1 MESERTEEYLEAI
14 YKRQETENP
23 VSTSSLAAD
32 LAVSLP
38 AVTDMMRR
46 LEVNGLIDYAHN
58 KGASLTKEGERI
70 ALSVVRR
77 HRLWERFLVDIL
89 GMRWDEVHDE
99 ACRLEHAMSPE
110 TTEKL
115 ASFLGKATD
124 TCPHGYPI
132 PDKEGHIAHEK
143 ISPLSMFKP
152 GQKVCVSAIAIESP
166 KLLRSIEKWGLKPK
180 TVVSIENKD
189 SDGTMQLKL
198 DNRVIAINKETADSL
213 LVKPFVIGKDTVS
226 AVAIPMSEL
235 KTGESAVVKSYR
247 GDRSALGRL
256 LCMGFTPGSLV
267 KMVKNFSGD
276 PVLIKIRST
285 EVALD
290 RTMAGRMMVVR
301 KKDEC

>member
-1 MESERTEEYLEAI
+1 MKSERTEEYLESI

-46 LEVNGLIDYAHN
+46 LEANRLIDYSHN

-70 ALSVVRR
+70 ALSVIRR

-89 GMRWDEVHDE
+89 GLRWDEVHDE

-110 TTEKL
+110 TTDKL
-115 ASFLGKATD
+115 ASLLGEAAD
-124 TCPHGYPI
+124 TCPHGHPI
-132 PDKEGHIAHEK
+132 PDKEGHITHEK

-152 GQKVCVSAIAIESP
+152 GQKVCVSAVAIESP
-166 KLLRSIEKWGLKPK
+166 KLLRNIEKWGLKPK

-198 DNRVIAINKETADSL
+198 DNRVITIKKEAADSL
-213 LVKPFVIGKDTVS
+213 LVKPFLIDKDTAS
-226 AVAIPMSEL
+226 AVAILMSEL
-235 KTGESAVVKSYR
+235 KTGESAVVKSYK
-247 GDRSALGRL
+247 GDRGMLGRL

-276 PVLIKIRST
+276 PVLIKIRGT

-290 RTMAGRMMVVR
+290 RTMAGRMIVVR